1 MEHHPTLKKRVFSTQ
16 FFSVSFPLPSL
27 QLSPFAMLQW
37 ISRFRHPH
45 EVTKRT
51 LGDWNLERKV
61 TIHHHTPTLEGWA
74 EGHARQREGIWRI
87 YWCPSVGDTRG
98 VQANPNLHHPNQMV
112 QMERSQEAYP
122 FNFFFRTWLF
132 CCMTVY
138 VCLSPAWESLG
149 LCESLPC
156 LWPESASPL
165 QSHPMSNTQ
174 DTTRFRRHLIIE
186 VLCRGRAGT
195 VVRTSCRGWTWRW
208 NGSLSYKSVYSS

>member
-74 EGHARQREGIWRI
+74 EGHARQKEGIWRI

-98 VQANPNLHHPNQMV
+98 VQANPNLHHPNQMI

-138 VCLSPAWESLG
+138 VYLSPAWESLG
-149 LCESLPC
+149 LYESLPC

-165 QSHPMSNTQ
+165 QSQPYVKHA
-174 DTTRFRRHLIIE
+174 RHNNK
-186 VLCRGRAGT
+186 VSRAPDHRGPLQRQG
-195 VVRTSCRGWTWRW
+195 RHGCSYE
-208 NGSLSYKSVYSS
+208 LSRLNVKMEWISELQERLQ